1 MKNQKSVKVLDRPP
15 TYILVDEDRNEAEV
29 IAKWRRKYAI
39 GKTELSEEQ
48 KRREFEMIRGG
59 KVMQRSKYK

>member
-48 KRREFEMIRGG
+48 KRREFETVRGG
-59 KVMQRSKYK
+59 KVLQRSKYK